1 MFKGLFK
8 KSKKEIQDDIRG
20 IVKRGVAGARAAEL
34 IPPKVE
40 KDPNSYAMTASG
52 PVGTKQA
59 FGQSLSGDAL
69 KQAIMGSTLP
79 SELKSRVMGPQI
91 PTGGPARFPISPE
104 MSRLRDEIAS
114 RKIERPMYVINSL
127 DKKEND
133 PLKGNLLDTY
143 SSATA
148 TKPIPA
154 ATFSGTR

>member
-8 KSKKEIQDDIRG
+8 KTKKEIQSDILG
-20 IVKRGVAGARAAEL
+20 VMKRGVAGARAAEL

-40 KDPNSYAMTASG
+40 KDPN
-52 PVGTKQA
+52 QA
-59 FGQSLSGDAL
+59 FDKETL
-69 KQAIMGSTLP
+69 KQAIMGKNIP
-79 SELKSRVMGPQI
+79 SELTRGIMGP
-91 PTGGPARFPISPE
+91 PPRKTMEARPPMSAD
-104 MSRLRDEIAS
+104 MSRLRNEIAS
-114 RKIERPMYVINSL
+114 RDIKKPLYVINSL

-154 ATFSGTR
+154 ATFSGTRSE

>member
-8 KSKKEIQDDIRG
+8 KTKKEIQSDILG
-20 IVKRGVAGARAAEL
+20 VMKRGVAGARAAEL

-59 FGQSLSGDAL
+59 FDKETL
-69 KQAIMGSTLP
+69 KQAIMGKNIP
-79 SELKSRVMGPQI
+79 SELTRGIMGP
-91 PTGGPARFPISPE
+91 PPLKTMEARPPMSAD
-104 MSRLRDEIAS
+104 MSRLRNEIAS
-114 RKIERPMYVINSL
+114 RDIKKPLYVINSL

-154 ATFSGTR
+154 ATFSGTRSE

>member
-8 KSKKEIQDDIRG
+8 KSKKELQEDM
-20 IVKRGVAGARAAEL
+20 RGVLKRVEAGARAAEL
-34 IPPKVE
+34 LPPKPI

-59 FGQSLSGDAL
+59 FAGEAL
-69 KQAIMGSTLP
+69 KQAIMGGNLP
-79 SELKSRVMGPQI
+79 NELKSRVMGP
-91 PTGGPARFPISPE
+91 PLNTAGPARPPMSAD

-114 RKIERPMYVINSL
+114 RKIEKPLYVINSL